1 MSGRVDTSSS
11 SNIPNSPSSPSA
23 SAGDPRTP
31 AVPRRP
37 INEGG
42 GAELTSFTTG
52 KKSNKA
58 PNSSSSVVSEVIS
71 GYVQGEF
78 PCVWQNYNGRLIAG
92 SRAVIFHGSFF
103 LFDKTLILQ
112 WDDIRQ
118 VLHGGNNSNLE
129 IALNDDTVHTFR
141 FQQLPQAQPEKVWL
155 LLVTLHNDAL
165 LGRNQ
170 QQQPSGRSPQSL
182 SSSKMKRRNSDPSAA
197 TGLLPEEEEEESQ
210 LLSQAGSSPQN
221 KNRAVI
227 RTVTSFAD
235 SVDPQVIAQAVGNM
249 TLQPIHCTYAA
260 DSTAGR
266 LYTGSQ
272 AIFFTGK
279 RYFWEHLVISLPWSS
294 IRQIRIVD
302 SNDSGGRD
310 GDADD
315 ENDAID
321 NNNNKGLVFETR
333 THAVRVDGG
342 NEQVTIFQFLQVEN
356 VGEAWASLI
365 KLQNENLVAMTP
377 NQHSPGHS
385 SDMDGAPTP
394 SSLTP
399 RRLSAARRRQ
409 TLRRMNSD
417 PMLASM
423 ATSQQLLNFDY
434 DSGDGGSKAGDDDDD
449 IASVDKDDERAVMQS
464 LHDSADYS
472 IVSPQRKLARAAASV
487 EVDIRGK
494 TTLAASMTTTTDA
507 DSAWSLVVAE
517 PAETYSTVVVKHHVL
532 SDCTLEIFHD
542 KFWRDNAPYSLSRYL
557 ESRGDSDL
565 RLTHWKNADNDNNGN
580 SHQPPQ
586 TRVVQYTH
594 PVNAPFAPPEAA
606 ARKEQTLSRYG
617 DSGLLVETKT
627 YVDGVPMADC
637 FYVADRIR
645 AEPTDENNSVAVT
658 MEFGITFIKST
669 MFKSIISKK
678 TSSEY
683 VDLFEALAQYM
694 SDALA
699 GNLADDHVTPTK
711 KETVPDAEEG
721 AATVTATK
729 TPSPPPKRNWNAA
742 AVSLDRVLLFTFIL
756 LQVWVLWELRN
767 LKQSVR
773 RLEGYDGGDGT
784 SGQCKALYGKRVNYD

>member
-1 MSGRVDTSSS
+1 
-11 SNIPNSPSSPSA
+11 
-23 SAGDPRTP
+23 
-31 AVPRRP
+31 
-37 INEGG
+37 
-42 GAELTSFTTG
+42 
-52 KKSNKA
+52 
-58 PNSSSSVVSEVIS
+58 
-71 GYVQGEF
+71 
-78 PCVWQNYNGRLIAG
+78 
-92 SRAVIFHGSFF
+92 
-103 LFDKTLILQ
+103 
-112 WDDIRQ
+112 
-118 VLHGGNNSNLE
+118 
-129 IALNDDTVHTFR
+129 
-141 FQQLPQAQPEKVWL
+141 
-155 LLVTLHNDAL
+155 
-165 LGRNQ
+165 
-170 QQQPSGRSPQSL
+170 
-182 SSSKMKRRNSDPSAA
+182 MKRRNSDPAA
-197 TGLLPEEEEEESQ
+197 ASGLLPEEEDDESQ
-210 LLSQAGSSPQN
+210 LLSQGPSAHQ

-235 SVDPQVIAQAVGNM
+235 SVDQQVIAQAVGNM

-279 RYFWEHLVISLPWSS
+279 RYFWEHLVIALPWSS

-302 SNDSGGRD
+302 NNDSGD
-310 GDADD
+310 GGEGDEKDD
-315 ENDAID
+315 S
-321 NNNNKGLVFETR
+321 NNNSNTGLIVETR

-342 NEQVTIFQFLQVEN
+342 SDQVTIFQFLQVEN
-356 VGEAWASLI
+356 VGEVWASLI

-377 NQHSPGHS
+377 NQHPAGHS
-385 SDMDGAPTP
+385 GDMDGAPAP

-399 RRLSAARRRQ
+399 RRRSAARRRQ

-423 ATSQQLLNFDY
+423 TTSQQLLNFGY
-434 DSGDGGSKAGDDDDD
+434 DSGDGGSTAGGDDDD
-449 IASVDKDDERAVMQS
+449 IASVDKDDEPAVMQS

-472 IVSPQRKLARAAASV
+472 IASPSRRLAGAASSV

-494 TTLAASMTTTTDA
+494 MTLATSTTTTTDVS
-507 DSAWSLVVAE
+507 SAWSLVVAE
-517 PAETYSTVVVKHHVL
+517 SAETYPNVVVKHHVL

-565 RLTHWKNADNDNNGN
+565 RLTLWKNADDDDNGN
-580 SHQPPQ
+580 RSNNAPQPPQ

-627 YVDGVPMADC
+627 YVDGVPKADC

-669 MFKSIISKK
+669 MFTSIISKK

-699 GNLADDHVTPTK
+699 GDLAGDHITTITPTE
-711 KETVPDAEEG
+711 KETVPDAEEE
-721 AATVTATK
+721 AATTTATK
-729 TPSPPPKRNWNAA
+729 TPSPPSQRNWIAT
-742 AVSLDRVLLFTFIL
+742 AVSLDRVLLFTLIL
-756 LQVWVLWELRN
+756 LQVWILWELRD
-767 LKQSVR
+767 LKQSVQ
-773 RLEGYDGGDGT
+773 RLEGYGGGDGT
-784 SGQCKALYGKRVNYD
+784 SGQSYGKRVNYD